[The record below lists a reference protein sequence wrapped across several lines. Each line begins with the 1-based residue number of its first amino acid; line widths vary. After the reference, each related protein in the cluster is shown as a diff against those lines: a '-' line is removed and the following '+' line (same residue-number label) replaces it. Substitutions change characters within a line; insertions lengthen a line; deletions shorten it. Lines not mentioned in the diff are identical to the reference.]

1 MNWLPK
7 FSIERPVTVSM
18 LFLALCVLGLIAW
31 ARIPLELFPSTFSG
45 SSLWI
50 WVPYPDAQPRE
61 SEENVLLPIEDRI
74 SDIEGL
80 KNINAQ
86 ARSGAVRFKLDFHR
100 SMNMSEAYNATV
112 DRLERA
118 RLDLP
123 QEVDNYYIYKWDASD
138 MPILYVGIGIEGD
151 PDTQYDVL
159 ENVIKRRLNRIE
171 GVGEADTWG
180 ADPKRIFVDFHRD
193 ELMSSRLALWPVV
206 QQLRQDNFQMP
217 SGRIIEDETV
227 HYLRSIARYDSLNDF
242 EGFPLRQDVQLQDV
256 ASIAYRLDPSATIS
270 RVNGKD
276 GAGMAVRQEADANTV
291 ETTQAVLDEM
301 QAMEDDPNIPAEFF
315 TFFNQG
321 DMITGALDNL
331 TEAALTGGFFAIL
344 ILFVF
349 LRNLSMTI
357 LIAACI
363 PFTLVV
369 AVSAMYLM
377 GGSLNILSLMGLMIA
392 VGMVVD
398 NAIVV
403 VEAIYARR
411 IKGQDS
417 RSAAV
422 EGASEVALAI
432 SLSTLTT
439 LAVFLPVILMN
450 QNTDY
455 AFYLGEIGFPISWAL
470 GASLLAALA
479 FTPLTTTL
487 MKAKKGTKLK
497 EATWMLWVMSKYKG
511 ALGWVLRRRMD
522 AILGILLISVFT
534 YAYPYQSIG
543 CMGDDGGGFGDFT
556 IRYTIPPQYGYYDRV
571 KIVDTVEAYVEE
583 HKEEWGVSVYTSRLN
598 GTASSGRTTLYLETE
613 EPPMTPEEVVEAA
626 KADLPQI
633 VGSKVYI
640 GWDGGRDNLQFTLTL
655 RGEST
660 ETLERLGKQVSKVLS
675 QVPGILSVNQDL
687 EEESMPEIQLV
698 INRAAATRYGL
709 TATEIGYTVASAL
722 RANYLPEQQIDDND
736 IDVIARFHY
745 LDRYNIDKLLTFEAF
760 SNATQ
765 SLIQLNQVVDV
776 KMAPSLGRI
785 ERINRQ
791 TAYPLT
797 INVDQEMEMN
807 DVRNQVQA
815 ILNTMNFPPGYGFD
829 PPFDPDSVADNSA
842 MMLSLVMS
850 IALVF
855 LIMGALFESFILP
868 ISILTTIPMAI
879 FGAYWALYLTGTAFD
894 NIAAI
899 GLIVLVG
906 VVVNNGIVLIEL
918 VTRLRN
924 EGMDRISAMI
934 EAGGRRLRPILMTAM
949 TTIVGLLPM
958 AYGAG
963 ANTSGISY
971 TPMGRVVAGGLFA
984 GTLLTL
990 FFVPLLYLLIDD
1002 LRSAFSGWVAWAK
1015 GNPTS
1020 TTAPPPMEESS

>member
-7 FSIERPVTVSM
+7 FSVERPVTVSM
-18 LFLALCVLGLIAW
+18 LFLALCVLGMIAW
-31 ARIPLELFPSTFSG
+31 ARIPLELFPSSFSG
-45 SSLWI
+45 SSLWV
-50 WVPYPDAQPRE
+50 WVPFPDSQPRE
-61 SEENVLLPIEDRI
+61 SEEKVLLPIEERI

-80 KNINAQ
+80 KNIDAQ
-86 ARSGAVRFKLDFHR
+86 ARAGSVRLQLDFHR
-100 SMNMSEAYNATV
+100 SMNMAEAYNATV

-123 QEVDNYYIYKWDASD
+123 DDVDDYFIYKWDASD
-138 MPILYVGIGIEGD
+138 MPILYVGLGIDGD
-151 PDTQYDVL
+151 ADTQYDVL

-193 ELMSSRLALWPVV
+193 ELMSSRLALWPIV
-206 QQLRQDNFQMP
+206 QQLRQDNFQLP
-217 SGRIIEDETV
+217 SGRIVEDQTV
-227 HYLRSIARYDSLNDF
+227 HYLRSIARYDSVESF
-242 EGFPLRQDVQLQDV
+242 EATPIRQDVQLQDV

-276 GAGMAVRQEADANTV
+276 GAGMAVRQESDANTV
-291 ETTQAVLDEM
+291 ETTQAVVAEM
-301 QAMEDDPNIPAEFF
+301 QDMEDDPNVPAQFY

-321 DMITGALDNL
+321 EMITGALDNL
-331 TEAALTGGFFAIL
+331 TEAALTGGAFAIL
-344 ILFVF
+344 ILYVF

-411 IKGQDS
+411 IEGQDT
-417 RSAAV
+417 RSAAI
-422 EGASEVALAI
+422 EGASEVSLAI

-455 AFYLGEIGFPISWAL
+455 AFFLGEIGFPISWAL

-479 FTPLTTTL
+479 FTPLTTTVL
-487 MKAKKGTKLK
+487 KAKQGQKLQ
-497 EATWMLWVMSKYKG
+497 EASWMLWVKRQYRS

-522 AILGILLISVFT
+522 AMMGILLISIIT
-534 YAYPYQSIG
+534 YAFPFKTIG
-543 CMGDDGGGFGDFT
+543 CMGEDDGGFGDFS

-571 KIVDTVEAYVEE
+571 KIVDEIEAYVAE
-583 HKEEWGVSVYTSRLN
+583 HRDEWGIKVYTSRLN
-598 GTASSGRTTLYLETE
+598 GTSSTGRTTLYLETE
-613 EPPMTPEEVVEAA
+613 EPPMTPEEVMEAA
-626 KADLPQI
+626 KEGLPQI
-633 VGSKVYI
+633 VGSQIYI
-640 GWDGGRDNLQFTLTL
+640 GWDGGRDNLQIRLTL

-660 ETLERLGKQVSKVLS
+660 DTLARLGKQVTKVLS
-675 QVPGILSVNQDL
+675 QVPGVLSVDQEL
-687 EEESMPEIQLV
+687 EDESMPEIQLV
-698 INRAAATRYGL
+698 INRDAASKYGL
-709 TATEIGYTVASAL
+709 SATTIGYTVASAL

-745 LDRYNIDKLLTFEAF
+745 LDRYDLDKLLTFEAF
-760 SNATQ
+760 SEATG
-765 SLIQLNQVVDV
+765 SLVQLNQVVDV
-776 KMAPSLGRI
+776 QMAPSLGKIDRV
-785 ERINRQ
+785 NRQ

-797 INVDQEMEMN
+797 INVDQDMEMM
-807 DVRNQVQA
+807 DVRNQIQA
-815 ILNTMNFPPGYGFD
+815 IMNTMNFPPGYGFD

-842 MMLSLVMS
+842 MIMSLVMS

-879 FGAYWALYLTGTAFD
+879 FGAYWSLYLTGTSFD

-924 EGMDRISAMI
+924 EGMDRLTAMI

-1002 LRSAFSGWVAWAK
+1002 LRGTFAGWISWAR
-1015 GNPTS
+1015 GNNTLSSTS
-1020 TTAPPPMEESS
+1020 SPEESV

>member
-7 FSIERPVTVSM
+7 FSVERPVTVSM
-18 LFLALCVLGLIAW
+18 LFLALCVLGMIAW
-31 ARIPLELFPSTFSG
+31 ARIPLELFPSSFSG
-45 SSLWI
+45 SSLWV
-50 WVPYPDAQPRE
+50 WVPFPDSQPRE
-61 SEENVLLPIEDRI
+61 SEEKVLLPIEERI

-80 KNINAQ
+80 KNIDAQ
-86 ARSGAVRFKLDFHR
+86 ARAGSVRLQLDFHR
-100 SMNMSEAYNATV
+100 SMNMAEAYNATV

-123 QEVDNYYIYKWDASD
+123 DEVDDYFIYKWDASD
-138 MPILYVGIGIEGD
+138 MPILYVGLGIDGD
-151 PDTQYDVL
+151 ADTQYDVL

-193 ELMSSRLALWPVV
+193 ELMSSRLALWPIV
-206 QQLRQDNFQMP
+206 QQLRQDNFQLP
-217 SGRIIEDETV
+217 SGRIVEDQTV
-227 HYLRSIARYDSLNDF
+227 HYLRSIARYDSVESF
-242 EGFPLRQDVQLQDV
+242 EATPIRQDVQLQDV

-276 GAGMAVRQEADANTV
+276 GAGMAVRQESDANTV
-291 ETTQAVLDEM
+291 DTTKAVLAEM
-301 QAMEDDPNIPAEFF
+301 QDMEDDPNVPAQFF

-321 DMITGALDNL
+321 EMITGALDNL
-331 TEAALTGGFFAIL
+331 TEAALTGGAFAIL
-344 ILFVF
+344 ILYVF
-349 LRNLSMTI
+349 LRNFSMTI

-411 IKGQDS
+411 IQGQDT
-417 RSAAV
+417 RSAAI

-432 SLSTLTT
+432 TLSTLTT

-455 AFYLGEIGFPISWAL
+455 AFFLGEIGFPISWAL

-479 FTPLTTTL
+479 FTPLTTTV
-487 MKAKKGTKLK
+487 MKARKGKKLE
-497 EATWMLWVMSKYKG
+497 EAPWMLWVKKQYRN
-511 ALGWVLRRRMD
+511 ALGWVLRRRLD
-522 AILGILLISVFT
+522 ATMGILLISVLT
-534 YAYPYQSIG
+534 YALPFKTIG
-543 CMGDDGGGFGDFT
+543 CMGEDDGGFGDFS

-571 KIVDTVEAYVEE
+571 NIVDEIEAYVEE
-583 HKEEWGVSVYTSRLN
+583 HKEEWGIKVYTSRLN
-598 GTASSGRTTLYLETE
+598 GSSSMGRTTLYLETE
-613 EPPMTPEEVVEAA
+613 EPPMTPEEVMEAT
-626 KADLPQI
+626 KEGLPQL
-633 VGSKVYI
+633 VGSQIYI
-640 GWDGGRDNLQFTLTL
+640 GWDGGRDNLQIRLTL

-660 ETLERLGKQVSKVLS
+660 DTLERLGKQVSKVLT
-675 QVPGILSVNQDL
+675 QVPGVLSIDQEL
-687 EEESMPEIQLV
+687 EDESMPEIQLI
-698 INRAAATRYGL
+698 INRDAASKYGL
-709 TATEIGYTVASAL
+709 SATTIGYTVASAL

-745 LDRYNIDKLLTFEAF
+745 LDRYDLDKLLTFEAF
-760 SNATQ
+760 SEATG
-765 SLIQLNQVVDV
+765 SLVQLNQVVDV
-776 KMAPSLGRI
+776 QMAPSLGKIDRV
-785 ERINRQ
+785 NRQ

-797 INVDQEMEMN
+797 INVDQDMEMM
-807 DVRNQVQA
+807 DVRNQIQA
-815 ILNTMNFPPGYGFD
+815 IMNTMNFPPGYGFD

-842 MMLSLVMS
+842 MILSLVMS

-855 LIMGALFESFILP
+855 LIMGALFESFVLP

-879 FGAYWALYLTGTAFD
+879 FGAYWSLYLTGTPFD

-899 GLIVLVG
+899 GLIVLIG

-924 EGMDRISAMI
+924 EGMDRLTAMI
-934 EAGGRRLRPILMTAM
+934 EAGDRRLRPILMTAM

-971 TPMGRVVAGGLFA
+971 MPMGRVVAGGLFA

-1002 LRSAFSGWVAWAK
+1002 LRNTFAGWVSWAR
-1015 GNPTS
+1015 GNKSLTS
-1020 TTAPPPMEESS
+1020 PSSLEESS